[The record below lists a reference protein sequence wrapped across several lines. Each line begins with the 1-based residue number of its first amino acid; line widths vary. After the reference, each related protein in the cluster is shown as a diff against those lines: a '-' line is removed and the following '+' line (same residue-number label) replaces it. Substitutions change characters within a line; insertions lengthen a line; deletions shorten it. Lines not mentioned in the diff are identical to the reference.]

1 MPKCPNC
8 HRETARTEDWACQ
21 LCGYPLLSESYRK
34 IPKTYRQLQEEKQH
48 KTCEQESPAREEPE
62 LASEPE
68 PELMSEP
75 EPVPELEPEPVPQ
88 PKSASE
94 PEPELMSEP
103 EPAPELE
110 PEPVPQPEPAPEP
123 EPEPAPEPEPELIS
137 EPEPV
142 PELEPEPESEPLPPD
157 IEITVGELLSA
168 YEENG
173 EAADAKFRNKI
184 LKVTGIVKRI
194 EAKDTLDI
202 YYITLT
208 DAEKTLLL
216 IDVRC
221 FFDRKHGPE
230 LNLLTSGQTVT
241 VQGKYDGSMINIRM
255 SDCFLVN

>member
-8 HRETARTEDWACQ
+8 RQETARTEDWACQ

-48 KTCEQESPAREEPE
+48 KTYEQESSVREEPE
-62 LASEPE
+62 PASEPEPEPLSEPEPLPQPEPAPELEPEPTPELE

-75 EPVPELEPEPVPQ
+75 EPVPQAEPASEPEPEPVPQ
-88 PKSASE
+88 
-94 PEPELMSEP
+94 L
-103 EPAPELE
+103 
-110 PEPVPQPEPAPEP
+110 EPAPEP
-123 EPEPAPEPEPELIS
+123 EPES
-137 EPEPV
+137 EPV
-142 PELEPEPESEPLPPD
+142 PPE

-173 EAADAKFRNKI
+173 EAADTKFANKI

-208 DAEKTLLL
+208 DVEKALLL

-255 SDCFLVN
+255 SNCFLVY

>member
-1 MPKCPNC
+1 MAKCPNC

-48 KTCEQESPAREEPE
+48 KTYEQESPAREEPE
-62 LASEPE
+62 PASG
-68 PELMSEP
+68 
-75 EPVPELEPEPVPQ
+75 
-88 PKSASE
+88 

-110 PEPVPQPEPAPEP
+110 PEPVPQLEAVSEPEP
-123 EPEPAPEPEPELIS
+123 EPEPELASEPEPELIS
-137 EPEPV
+137 EPEPA
-142 PELEPEPESEPLPPD
+142 PELEPEPESEPMPPE

-173 EAADAKFRNKI
+173 EAADAKFTNKI

-208 DAEKTLLL
+208 DVEKTLLL

-221 FFDRKHGPE
+221 FFDRKRGPE
-230 LNLLTSGQTVT
+230 LNQLTSGQTVT

>member
-8 HRETARTEDWACQ
+8 RQETARTEDWACQ

-48 KTCEQESPAREEPE
+48 KTYEQESSAREEPE
-62 LASEPE
+62 PASEPE
-68 PELMSEP
+68 PELLS
-75 EPVPELEPEPVPQ
+75 
-88 PKSASE
+88 
-94 PEPELMSEP
+94 
-103 EPAPELE
+103 E
-110 PEPVPQPEPAPEP
+110 PEPVPQPEPAPELEPEPVLQLEPVP
-123 EPEPAPEPEPELIS
+123 EPEPVPQA
-137 EPEPV
+137 EPV
-142 PELEPEPESEPLPPD
+142 PELEPEPESEPVPPE
-157 IEITVGELLSA
+157 IEITVGEMLSA

-173 EAADAKFRNKI
+173 EVADAKFTNKI

-255 SDCFLVN
+255 SDCFLVS

>member
-1 MPKCPNC
+1 MAKCPNC

-48 KTCEQESPAREEPE
+48 KIYEQESSAREEPE

-68 PELMSEP
+68 PELMP
-75 EPVPELEPEPVPQ
+75 
-88 PKSASE
+88 
-94 PEPELMSEP
+94 EP

-110 PEPVPQPEPAPEP
+110 PEPVLQPESA
-123 EPEPAPEPEPELIS
+123 S
-137 EPEPV
+137 E
-142 PELEPEPESEPLPPD
+142 PELEPEPESEPMPPE

-173 EAADAKFRNKI
+173 KAADAKFKNKI

-208 DAEKTLLL
+208 DAGKTLLL

>member
-1 MPKCPNC
+1 
-8 HRETARTEDWACQ
+8 

-48 KTCEQESPAREEPE
+48 KTYEQESSAREEPE
-62 LASEPE
+62 PASEPE
-68 PELMSEP
+68 PELLS
-75 EPVPELEPEPVPQ
+75 
-88 PKSASE
+88 
-94 PEPELMSEP
+94 
-103 EPAPELE
+103 E
-110 PEPVPQPEPAPEP
+110 PEPVPQPEPAPEF
-123 EPEPAPEPEPELIS
+123 

-142 PELEPEPESEPLPPD
+142 PQPKSAPEPEPESEPMPSVM
-157 IEITVGELLSA
+157 EITVGEVLSA

-173 EAADAKFRNKI
+173 EAADAKFANKI
-184 LKVTGIVKRI
+184 LRVTGIVKRI

-208 DAEKTLLL
+208 DVEKTLLL

-255 SDCFLVN
+255 SDCFLVS

>member
-8 HRETARTEDWACQ
+8 GQETARTEDWVCQ
-21 LCGYPLLSESYRK
+21 LCGYPLLSKSYRK

-48 KTCEQESPAREEPE
+48 KTYEQESSAREEPE
-62 LASEPE
+62 P
-68 PELMSEP
+68 
-75 EPVPELEPEPVPQ
+75 
-88 PKSASE
+88 ASE

-110 PEPVPQPEPAPEP
+110 PEPVPQPESAPEP
-123 EPEPAPEPEPELIS
+123 EPELMSEPEPASEPEPELIS
-137 EPEPV
+137 EPEPA
-142 PELEPEPESEPLPPD
+142 PELEPEPESEPMPPE

-173 EAADAKFRNKI
+173 EAADAKFTNKI

-221 FFDRKHGPE
+221 FFDRKRGPE

>member
-48 KTCEQESPAREEPE
+48 KTYEQESSAREEPE
-62 LASEPE
+62 PAS
-68 PELMSEP
+68 
-75 EPVPELEPEPVPQ
+75 
-88 PKSASE
+88 
-94 PEPELMSEP
+94 
-103 EPAPELE
+103 
-110 PEPVPQPEPAPEP
+110 
-123 EPEPAPEPEPELIS
+123 EPEPELIS

-142 PELEPEPESEPLPPD
+142 PELEPEPVLQPESASEPESELISEPEPAPELEPEPESEPMPPE
-157 IEITVGELLSA
+157 IEVTVGEMLSA

-173 EAADAKFRNKI
+173 EAADAKFTNKI

-208 DAEKTLLL
+208 DVEKTLLL

-230 LNLLTSGQTVT
+230 LNLLTSGQTVA

-255 SDCFLVN
+255 SDCFLVY

>member
-1 MPKCPNC
+1 
-8 HRETARTEDWACQ
+8 

-48 KTCEQESPAREEPE
+48 KTYEQESPAREEPE
-62 LASEPE
+62 
-68 PELMSEP
+68 
-75 EPVPELEPEPVPQ
+75 PVPQ
-88 PKSASE
+88 LEPAPE

-110 PEPVPQPEPAPEP
+110 PEPVPQLESA
-123 EPEPAPEPEPELIS
+123 S

-142 PELEPEPESEPLPPD
+142 PQLESASEPEPELMSEPEPVPQPESAPEPEPESEPMPPE

-173 EAADAKFRNKI
+173 EAADAKFTNKI

-221 FFDRKHGPE
+221 FFDRKRGPE

>member
-8 HRETARTEDWACQ
+8 GQETARTEDWVCQ
-21 LCGYPLLSESYRK
+21 LCGYPLLSKSYRK

-48 KTCEQESPAREEPE
+48 KTYEQESSVRE
-62 LASEPE
+62 
-68 PELMSEP
+68 
-75 EPVPELEPEPVPQ
+75 
-88 PKSASE
+88 
-94 PEPELMSEP
+94 EP
-103 EPAPELE
+103 EPAPEPE

-123 EPEPAPEPEPELIS
+123 EPEPAPQPEPAPEPEPEPVPQPESAPEPEPELVPQ
-137 EPEPV
+137 PEPA
-142 PELEPEPESEPLPPD
+142 PEPEPEPESEPMPPE
-157 IEITVGELLSA
+157 IEITAGEVLSA

-173 EAADAKFRNKI
+173 EAADAKFANKI
-184 LKVTGIVKRI
+184 LRVTGIVKRI

-208 DAEKTLLL
+208 DVEKTLLL

-230 LNLLTSGQTVT
+230 LNLLTPGKTVT

-255 SDCFLVN
+255 SNCFLVC